1 MSISRILSIIK
12 RELNLGFRSPALIL
26 ALVVPLILTA
36 AIQLIFGGL
45 WQQKPVLAVYD
56 MGDGIIIS
64 ELEKNKAV
72 EFIEVDSEDE
82 ILNLIEGEE
91 ADVGVIFPQDTED
104 LLKEGKKVV
113 LKTYVDGEAYAKDRA
128 VIGATVVSVLRKI
141 APEGPEVD
149 FEQILLGE
157 ERGLSVLE
165 MMLPLL
171 VLYSVLAGAFLC
183 PAILLVGAKEKKTIT
198 ALLVTP
204 SSKAE
209 ILAAYGILGGVLAV
223 IMGVAILLL
232 NGGWT
237 QPPLMILLLILSS
250 IFMAELGLIAGL
262 AVDSINV
269 LFANMKLFGI
279 LLLAPELFIIFPKWP
294 QWIAKIFPT
303 YYFMHPVLRISI
315 YGEGFAEIG
324 WELLVLSGFIVL
336 FFIPIPFLAKRL
348 GK

>member
-1 MSISRILSIIK
+1 MSISRIFSIMK
-12 RELNLGFRSPALIL
+12 RELSLGPRSPMLLFAL
-26 ALVVPLILTA
+26 ALPLILTA
-36 AIQLIFGGL
+36 VFQLIFGGL
-45 WQQKPVLAVYD
+45 WQEKPVLAVYD
-56 MGDGIIIS
+56 VGDGVVIS
-64 ELEKNKAV
+64 ELEKNKA
-72 EFIEVDSEDE
+72 IDIIDADSEDE
-82 ILNLIEGEE
+82 ILNLVEVRE
-91 ADVGVIFPQDTED
+91 ADVGVIFPQDIED
-104 LLKEGKKVV
+104 ILKEGKEVT
-113 LKTYVDGEAYAKDRA
+113 LKTYVDGEAYAKDRTIIA
-128 VIGATVVSVLRKI
+128 ATMLSVLRSI

-157 ERGLSVLE
+157 ERGLGILE
-165 MMLPLL
+165 MMLPFL
-171 VLYSVLAGAFLC
+171 VLYGVMGGAFLG

-209 ILAAYGILGGVLAV
+209 ILAAFGIMGVVLAV
-223 IMGVAILLL
+223 IMGIVVLLL

-237 QPPLMILLLILSS
+237 QPPLMIPLLILSS

-262 AVDSINV
+262 AVNDLNT
-269 LFANMKLFGI
+269 LFANMKIFGI
-279 LLLAPELFIIFPKWP
+279 LLVAPELFIIFPKWP

-315 YGEGFAEIG
+315 YGDGLAEVG
-324 WELLVLSGFIVL
+324 WELLVLLGFIIL